1 VPRNLLVGSA
11 ICIAVVTVFWVVGM
25 WPSLLGRFGV
35 KLLAGGGLIVPAA
48 GAVLAVLGFSG
59 AGRLKRWAVGLAAV
73 NVACCAAYWA
83 FILA

>member
-11 ICIAVVTVFWVVGM
+11 ICVVVVTFFWIFGI

-48 GAVLAVLGFSG
+48 GAVLSVLSFSR

-73 NVACCAAYWA
+73 NVAYCAAYFA